1 MLEINQKWQN
11 AKEAAAKA
19 ALDYIED
26 GMKVG
31 LGSGSTA
38 EIFIHLL
45 GRKWSGNKFPLEV
58 LATSERSRKIAASY
72 NLPLLNDQ
80 LTTYLDI
87 VVDGADQIDPKKD
100 LVKGLGGAL
109 LREKIVANISKKMVV
124 IADESKQ
131 VEQFN
136 SGLLPIELLPFAYLG
151 VIDILK
157 QNGIEGSIR
166 KKKQT
171 ASSKRGNKKEGF
183 YLTDQG
189 NYILDID
196 LAAIAYTP
204 QGVDELVHE
213 VPGVLESGFFFD
225 YADVVIIGYED
236 STVKII

>member
-45 GRKWSGNKFPLEV
+45 GRKWSGNKVPLEV

-151 VIDILK
+151 VIGILK

-171 ASSKRGNKKEGF
+171 ASSKRGNKKEEF

-196 LAAIAYTP
+196 LAAIAYNP

>member
-45 GRKWSGNKFPLEV
+45 GRKWSGNKVPLEV

-171 ASSKRGNKKEGF
+171 ASSKRGNKKEEF